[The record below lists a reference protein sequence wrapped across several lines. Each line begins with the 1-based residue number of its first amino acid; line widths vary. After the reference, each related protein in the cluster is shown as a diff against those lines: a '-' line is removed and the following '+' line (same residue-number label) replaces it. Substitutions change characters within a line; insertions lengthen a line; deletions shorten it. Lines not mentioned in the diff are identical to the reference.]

1 MSDGVETFFRDC
13 PGETSGVESLVQN
26 FIDRQ
31 KDSSGQLLR
40 PIVCVTSGGTTVPL
54 ERHCV
59 RFIDNFSGGT
69 RGALSAEQF
78 LQAGYAVIFLHRRH
92 SIQPFTK
99 GLPSG
104 QILDF
109 LTDVLEPDA
118 APLHGVHV
126 TDSASELVS
135 DCVSRA
141 KEAAARGVLLRI
153 PFETL
158 FEYLQCLR
166 VISAGLRPCGR
177 QAAFYLAAA
186 VSDFYI
192 PWSQMVEH
200 KIQSADL
207 GDGLTLKLQKVPK
220 MLGTLRSQWA
230 PEAFLVSFKLETDE
244 GILISKASKSI
255 ARYGVHAV
263 VANILEKRK
272 EVVHLVRPAADSED
286 ASTDACNA
294 GSATP
299 GMQVD
304 EILRGSETFIEAPLV
319 LRIVQLH
326 EQYQQGN
333 A

>member
-1 MSDGVETFFRDC
+1 MSKEVDEFFRDC
-13 PGETSGVESLVQN
+13 PGH
-26 FIDRQ
+26 
-31 KDSSGQLLR
+31 LLR

-54 ERHCV
+54 EQHCV

-99 GLPSG
+99 GFPSG

-126 TDSASELVS
+126 MESASELVS

-141 KEAAARGVLLRI
+141 KEAAAQGVLLRA

-158 FEYLQCLR
+158 FEYLQSLR
-166 VISAGLRPCGR
+166 VISEGLRPFGR
-177 QAAFYLAAA
+177 RAAFYLAAA

-192 PWSQMVEH
+192 PWSSMVEH
-200 KIQSADL
+200 KIQSADIS
-207 GDGLTLKLQKVPK
+207 DGLSLHLQKVPK
-220 MLGTLRSQWA
+220 MLGALRSDWA
-230 PEAFLVSFKLETDE
+230 PEAFLVSFKLETDDT
-244 GILISKASKSI
+244 ILISKASKSI

-272 EVVHLVRPAADSED
+272 EVVHLGHPANSLERTQ
-286 ASTDACNA
+286 SKMEVPTL
-294 GSATP
+294 TWP
-299 GMQVD
+299 VM
-304 EILRGSETFIEAPLV
+304 LR
-319 LRIVQLH
+319 
-326 EQYQQGN
+326 
-333 A
+333 